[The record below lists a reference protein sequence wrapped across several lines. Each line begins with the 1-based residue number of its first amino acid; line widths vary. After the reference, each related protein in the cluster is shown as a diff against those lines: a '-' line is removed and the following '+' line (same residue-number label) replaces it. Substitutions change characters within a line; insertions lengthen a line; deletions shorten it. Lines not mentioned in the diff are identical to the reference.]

1 MNDYNRTDLIV
12 NFVCTKYIQG
22 LFFIPSESIWT
33 RDGISN
39 WVAGVLS
46 RRCWSMVELVR
57 DTEKKNDVD
66 PTTKTGRM
74 TPLNSCNAVAANSNK
89 LESDGMS
96 RLARDL
102 SNFRI

>member
-1 MNDYNRTDLIV
+1 MPLSILSD
-12 NFVCTKYIQG
+12 
-22 LFFIPSESIWT
+22 SIWT

-39 WVAGVLS
+39 WVAGGLS
-46 RRCWSMVELVR
+46 RRCWSMVELVQ

-66 PTTKTGRM
+66 PRTMTGRI
-74 TPLNSCNAVAANSNK
+74 TPINSCDAEANNSNK

-96 RLARDL
+96 KLARDL

>member
-1 MNDYNRTDLIV
+1 MHIR
-12 NFVCTKYIQG
+12 YIQG
-22 LFFIPSESIWT
+22 LLFILSDSIWT

-39 WVAGVLS
+39 WLSGGVN
-46 RRCWSMVELVR
+46 RRWSMIELVQ

-66 PTTKTGRM
+66 PRTRTGRM
-74 TPLNSCNAVAANSNK
+74 TPLNSCDAEESNFNK

-96 RLARDL
+96 KLAQDM